1 MHHTHLIRK
10 SMKLLQKSA
19 LNAMEIVNS
28 LKEENNDLVDLVD
41 LGDDDDDV
49 VDRNEEETLAENGME
64 SMNNSLLRLYSSSS
78 SSSSNTTSNINTM
91 NLQQQQEKMQPP
103 AIPTQIPAAQAQ
115 AQKSNKRK
123 EKASSFSSTTT
134 STTSSSTTKKPK
146 LQSLSEKWPSPTAKL
161 SDLGGI
167 DEITQE
173 LLQLIGMP
181 LLHPEIFAHLGIE
194 PPRGILLQGAPGC
207 GKTFLANAIAGEAG
221 VPFISIAAPT
231 IVSGMSGESEKKIR
245 GIEMR
250 TNEQSKLVKRT
261 ISSYCA
267 YYKSAQI
274 HSLQVSKAGIYQL
287 HKNEKE

>member
-1 MHHTHLIRK
+1 
-10 SMKLLQKSA
+10 MKLLQKSA
-19 LNAMEIVNS
+19 LNAIEIV
-28 LKEENNDLVDLVD
+28 KEENHDLVDLVD
-41 LGDDDDDV
+41 DDLVDLVDDDV
-49 VDRNEEETLAENGME
+49 VDRDEEETLAANGME
-64 SMNNSLLRLYSSSS
+64 SMNNTLLRLYSSSS
-78 SSSSNTTSNINTM
+78 NTSNINAM
-91 NLQQQQEKMQPP
+91 QLQQQQEKMQPP
-103 AIPTQIPAAQAQ
+103 AIPNQIPAAQAQ
-115 AQKSNKRK
+115 GQLPVKSNKRK
-123 EKASSFSSTTT
+123 EKASSSSATTTTSSTTT
-134 STTSSSTTKKPK
+134 SSTTKKPK
-146 LQSLSEKWPSPTAKL
+146 LQSLNEKWPTPIAKL

-250 TNEQSKLVKRT
+250 ARATNERSKLVKRA
-261 ISSYCA
+261 ISSFYA
-267 YYKSAQI
+267 
-274 HSLQVSKAGIYQL
+274 L
-287 HKNEKE
+287 